1 MLFRSLNPTTADNMP
16 ISILEALASGVP
28 VVSTDAGGIP
38 DLVQHGVTALLVPVG
53 DHEAMAREALHVLD
67 DVAVASALRRAG
79 LAGVQRFAWPHVKR
93 QWQSAYQRASRTGG
107 SIRPS
112 PEPAP

>member
-1 MLFRSLNPTTADNMP
+1 MR
-16 ISILEALASGVP
+16 ASGVP

-53 DHEAMAREALHVLD
+53 DHEAMARQALRVLD
-67 DVAVASALRRAG
+67 DSALASALRHAG
-79 LAGVQRFAWPHVKR
+79 LAEVQRFAWPHVKR
-93 QWQSAYQRASRTGG
+93 QWQSAYQRAHRARTATC
-107 SIRPS
+107 PS